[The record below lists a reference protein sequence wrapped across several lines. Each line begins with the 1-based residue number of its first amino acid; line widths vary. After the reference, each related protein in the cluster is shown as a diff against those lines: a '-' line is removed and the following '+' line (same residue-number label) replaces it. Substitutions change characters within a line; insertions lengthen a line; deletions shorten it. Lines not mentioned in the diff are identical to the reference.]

1 MNDTQTLG
9 QFITE
14 KRTERDKTLRGM
26 AREVGI
32 SPVYLCNIEK
42 GRRPMTAEDT
52 LEKIA
57 SVLLLN
63 KEDKA
68 LLFDLAAKSK
78 SILVAADLPEYINER
93 DIVRVALRTAKDVD
107 ATDEE
112 WQEFIDKLEK
122 RIVRDTPNQ
131 DRNSDHSLKNGG

>member
-1 MNDTQTLG
+1 MDIQQTTLG
-9 QFITE
+9 SYITH

-26 AREVGI
+26 AREIGI
-32 SPVYLCNIEK
+32 SPVYMCNIEK
-42 GRRPMTAEDT
+42 GRRPLTSEET

-57 SVLLLN
+57 AILILN
-63 KEDKA
+63 KDERA
-68 LLFDLAAKSK
+68 MLFDLAAKSK

-93 DIVRVALRTAKDVD
+93 DIVRVALRTAKDVE

-122 RIVRDTPNQ
+122 RIVKDNP
-131 DRNSDHSLKNGG
+131 D

>member
-1 MNDTQTLG
+1 MDELQTLG
-9 QFITE
+9 SFITQ
-14 KRTERDKTLRGM
+14 KRTERDKTLRGV
-26 AREVGI
+26 AREIGI

-42 GRRPMTAEDT
+42 GRRPMNQEET

-57 SVLLLN
+57 NVLILG
-63 KEDKA
+63 KEDRA

-112 WQEFIDKLEK
+112 WQEFINKLEK
-122 RIVRDTPNQ
+122 RIVRD
-131 DRNSDHSLKNGG
+131 KA

>member
-1 MNDTQTLG
+1 MDTQITLG
-9 QFITE
+9 GFITK
-14 KRTERDKTLRGM
+14 KRMERDKTLRGM

-42 GRRPMTAEDT
+42 GRRPLTSEDT

-57 SVLLLN
+57 TVLIL
-63 KEDKA
+63 DKDDRA
-68 LLFDLAAKSK
+68 LLFDLAAQSN

-93 DIVRVALRTAKDVD
+93 DIVRVALRTAKDVE

-112 WQEFIDKLEK
+112 WQDFINKLEK
-122 RIVRDTPNQ
+122 RIVRDNPHQSHT
-131 DRNSDHSLKNGG
+131 DGG

>member
-1 MNDTQTLG
+1 MDEQQTLG
-9 QFITE
+9 GFITQ
-14 KRTERDKTLRGM
+14 KRMVRDKTLRGM
-26 AREVGI
+26 AREIGI

-52 LEKIA
+52 LDKIA
-57 SVLLLN
+57 AVLLLS

-122 RIVRDTPNQ
+122 RIVRDKPIQAHTQNNK
-131 DRNSDHSLKNGG
+131 DGG